1 MDATSQQKVI
11 AAGFTII
18 RANSILDYKRVIEVG
33 FCFIHRIRIKNA
45 QHRKWA
51 TLEKFET
58 KAARDRRM
66 RELLASLIIIT
77 D

>member
-18 RANSILDYKRVIEVG
+18 RADDQPNPRVKVKDKR
-33 FCFIHRIRIKNA
+33 HRE
-45 QHRKWA
+45 WA
-51 TLEKFET
+51 TLDKFET
-58 KAARDRRM
+58 KAERDRRM
-66 RELLASLIIIT
+66 QELLKSPTVIT

>member
-18 RANSILDYKRVIEVG
+18 RVDDHPNPRVKVKDKR
-33 FCFIHRIRIKNA
+33 HRE
-45 QHRKWA
+45 WA

-66 RELLASLIIIT
+66 AELLKSPIVIK

>member
-18 RANSILDYKRVIEVG
+18 RSDDQPNP
-33 FCFIHRIRIKNA
+33 RIKVKDEH
-45 QHRKWA
+45 HREWA

-66 RELLASLIIIT
+66 EELLKSPHVIT

>member
-1 MDATSQQKVI
+1 MDSASQQKVI

-18 RANSILDYKRVIEVG
+18 RCDDTPSP
-33 FCFIHRIRIKNA
+33 RIKFKGKGT
-45 QHRKWA
+45 HEWA

-58 KAARDRRM
+58 KASRDRRYK
-66 RELLASLIIIT
+66 ELLTISSMIS

>member
-18 RANSILDYKRVIEVG
+18 RADDQPNPRVKVKDEH
-33 FCFIHRIRIKNA
+33 HRE
-45 QHRKWA
+45 WA
-51 TLEKFET
+51 TLDKFET

-66 RELLASLIIIT
+66 AELLKLPHIIT

>member
-1 MDATSQQKVI
+1 MNATSQLKVI

-18 RANSILDYKRVIEVG
+18 RADD
-33 FCFIHRIRIKNA
+33 HPAPRIKHK
-45 QHRKWA
+45 QQGIFEWK
-51 TLEKFET
+51 TLEKFLT

-66 RELLASLIIIT
+66 AELLNDPMVIE

>member
-1 MDATSQQKVI
+1 MNATSQQKVI

-18 RANSILDYKRVIEVG
+18 RADDYPN
-33 FCFIHRIRIKNA
+33 IRIKHKK
-45 QHRKWA
+45 QGSHQDWV

-66 RELLASLIIIT
+66 AELLQSPMVIE

>member
-1 MDATSQQKVI
+1 MDKQSQLKVI

-18 RANSILDYKRVIEVG
+18 RSDDQPNT
-33 FCFIHRIRIKNA
+33 RIKHLNKD
-45 QHRKWA
+45 HHEWA

-58 KAARDRRM
+58 KAARDRRFK
-66 RELLASLIIIT
+66 ELMEISLIIS

>member
-18 RANSILDYKRVIEVG
+18 RADDYPNT
-33 FCFIHRIRIKNA
+33 RIKCKK
-45 QHRKWA
+45 QDSRKDWI

-66 RELLASLIIIT
+66 AELLKSPTVIM

>member
-1 MDATSQQKVI
+1 MNATSQQKVI

-18 RANSILDYKRVIEVG
+18 RTDDYPNA
-33 FCFIHRIRIKNA
+33 RIK
-45 QHRKWA
+45 HKSHSSHDWV

-66 RELLASLIIIT
+66 AELLNDPMVIE

>member
-1 MDATSQQKVI
+1 MNATSQQKVI

-18 RANSILDYKRVIEVG
+18 RQDDYPNV
-33 FCFIHRIRIKNA
+33 RIKHKK
-45 QHRKWA
+45 QGSHQDWV

-66 RELLASLIIIT
+66 AELLLSPMIIE

>member
-18 RANSILDYKRVIEVG
+18 RADDQPNIRVKVKDCRHKE
-33 FCFIHRIRIKNA
+33 
-45 QHRKWA
+45 WA
-51 TLEKFET
+51 TLDKFDT
-58 KAARDRRM
+58 KAARDRYM
-66 RELLASLIIIT
+66 NELLKLPKIIT

>member
-1 MDATSQQKVI
+1 MNAISQQKVI

-18 RANSILDYKRVIEVG
+18 RPDDYPNA
-33 FCFIHRIRIKNA
+33 RIKVKR
-45 QHRKWA
+45 QGSHQDWV

-66 RELLASLIIIT
+66 TELLQLSLVVE

>member
-18 RANSILDYKRVIEVG
+18 RADNQPNP
-33 FCFIHRIRIKNA
+33 RIKVKDA
-45 QHRKWA
+45 QHREWA
-51 TLEKFET
+51 TLDKFET
-58 KAARDRRM
+58 KAARDRQM
-66 RELLASLIIIT
+66 AELLKSPHVIT